1 MKQDVELFLSN
12 ELGHI
17 PKRSVKLLGREQRS
31 DFHHDRTTPLEAC
44 GSSFRSVNLNLASG
58 SFVLSEVSFQSE

>member
-1 MKQDVELFLSN
+1 MQHNVELFLLS
-12 ELGHI
+12 ELGHS

-31 DFHHDRTTPLEAC
+31 EFHHNRTTPLEAC